1 MNDSMTAGFN
11 YILYFG
17 LGLIIILQSIILWV
31 LYEMKKE
38 LRAIKL
44 NNVCGQLSWLNIK
57 LNRINESTEY
67 IKRCV
72 W

>member
-1 MNDSMTAGFN
+1 MTAGFN

>member
-1 MNDSMTAGFN
+1 MTAGFN

-44 NNVCGQLSWLNIK
+44 NVCGQLSWLNNKI
-57 LNRINESTEY
+57 NRLNESTEY

>member
-1 MNDSMTAGFN
+1 MTAGFN

-44 NNVCGQLSWLNIK
+44 NVCGQMRWLNNK
-57 LNRINESTEY
+57 LIRLNESTEY